1 MEAQVG
7 IEALIMSYLDTS
19 SGQIVAKV
27 PETERANFI
36 KRTYLHLGGAILAF
50 AVLESLLIQSGV
62 AADFVALL
70 SGSKWYWLIVLAVFM
85 GVSMLADH
93 WAHSSISREKQYL
106 GLGLYTVAEAI
117 IFMPLIYMAQA
128 RADDVLLHATVIT
141 VALVAG
147 LTFTAFSTKINF
159 SFMGRFL
166 MIGGFIAMGII
177 VAAMIFGF
185 SLGLWF
191 SGAMILFAA
200 ASVLY
205 STSNIIHE
213 YHTEQYVAASLSLF
227 SSVGLL
233 FWYVLQ
239 FMMAFGDD

>member
-1 MEAQVG
+1 MDVG
-7 IEALIMSYLDTS
+7 
-19 SGQIVAKV
+19 SGQVVANAA
-27 PETERANFI
+27 ESERAAFI
-36 KRTYLHLGGAILAF
+36 KRTYLHLGGAIAVF
-50 AVLESLLIQSGV
+50 AVLETLLIQSGV
-62 AADFVALL
+62 AQSFMSIL
-70 SGSKWYWLIVLAVFM
+70 SGSKWSWLIVLAAFM
-85 GVSMLADH
+85 GISMLANS
-93 WAHSSISREKQYL
+93 WAHNGMSREKQYM
-106 GLGLYTVAEAI
+106 GLGLYTIAEAV
-117 IFMPLIYMAQA
+117 IFMPLIYMAQLKA
-128 RADDVLLHATVIT
+128 PDILQNAAVVTI
-141 VALVAG
+141 ALVAG

-166 MIGGFIAMGII
+166 MIGGFIAMGTI
-177 VAAMIFGF
+177 VASILFGF

-213 YHTEQYVAASLSLF
+213 YHTEQHVAASLSLF
-227 SSVGLL
+227 ASVGLL

>member
-1 MEAQVG
+1 
-7 IEALIMSYLDTS
+7 MSQMDIG
-19 SGQIVAKV
+19 SGRIVANAA
-27 PETERANFI
+27 ESERAAFI
-36 KRTYLHLGGAILAF
+36 KRTYVHLAGAIAIF
-50 AVLESLLIQSGV
+50 AVVEALLIQSGL
-62 AADFVALL
+62 AAGFMRLL
-70 SGSKWYWLIVLAVFM
+70 SGTSYSWLIVMGAFM
-85 GVSMLADH
+85 LVSTVANN

-106 GLGLYTVAEAI
+106 GLGLFILAEAL
-117 IFMPLIYMAQA
+117 IFTPLIYMAVL
-128 RADDVLLHATVIT
+128 RAPDVLQNAVVVTA
-141 VALVAG
+141 ALVGG

-166 MIGGFIAMGII
+166 MIGGFIAMGLI
-177 VAAMIFGF
+177 VASILFGF

-200 ASVLY
+200 GSVLY

-213 YHTEQYVAASLSLF
+213 YHTEQHVAASLSLF

-239 FMMAFGDD
+239 FMMSMGGDD

>member
-1 MEAQVG
+1 
-7 IEALIMSYLDTS
+7 MSYLDAG
-19 SGQIVAKV
+19 SGQIVANAT
-27 PETERANFI
+27 ETDRADFI
-36 KRTYLHLGGAILAF
+36 KRTYLHLGGAIATF
-50 AVLESLLIQSGV
+50 ALLESLLIKSGV
-62 AADFVALL
+62 AASFMSLL
-70 SGSKWYWLIVLAVFM
+70 SGSKWSWLIVLAVFM
-85 GVSMLADH
+85 GVSMLANS
-93 WAHSSISREKQYL
+93 WAHNGLSREKQYL
-106 GLGLYTVAEAI
+106 GLGLYTIAEAV
-117 IFMPLIYMAQA
+117 IFMPLIYMALA
-128 RADDVLLHATVIT
+128 RADDVLLHASVIT

-166 MIGGFIAMGII
+166 MIGGFVAMGVI
-177 VAAMIFGF
+177 VAAIIFGF

-213 YHTEQYVAASLSLF
+213 YHTDQHVAASLSLF
-227 SSVGLL
+227 ASVGLL